1 MRDAALAAL
10 AAPAAPVGGAPVGG
24 AFVAGAPVAGAD
36 ASCDA
41 AGGDEQPRA
50 PPRVAHASV
59 FAWDH
64 AQPAE
69 GSRLPSTHLLDA
81 TRRAG
86 VCGDFFAGAAG
97 LDGVEAAAVS
107 GAALAEA
114 LMPLLEKAE

>member
-1 MRDAALAAL
+1 M
-10 AAPAAPVGGAPVGG
+10 
-24 AFVAGAPVAGAD
+24 
-36 ASCDA
+36 
-41 AGGDEQPRA
+41 
-50 PPRVAHASV
+50 AHASV

-114 LMPLLEKAE
+114 LMPLLETSE